1 MKVDGKQFDL
11 NNDEIDILKTNKHS
25 IEVEVDSFSFQY
37 TDLKNELFVSNLH
50 SRLTNSVEQ
59 GLNLADGLII
69 LAGEKERLFSEKFSC
84 AECGMSLPELEPR
97 MFSFNSP
104 LGACEKCRGLGT
116 IYKIDPDL
124 ILNNKLTINEGG
136 ILPFNK
142 MFFQDTWYIRL
153 LKQVAEEEGLDMN
166 LKIGNFDEKQLKILL
181 HGTDKVYRVI
191 GSQSFWEADRYL

>member
-1 MKVDGKQFDL
+1 
-11 NNDEIDILKTNKHS
+11 
-25 IEVEVDSFSFQY
+25 
-37 TDLKNELFVSNLH
+37 
-50 SRLTNSVEQ
+50 
-59 GLNLADGLII
+59 
-69 LAGEKERLFSEKFSC
+69 
-84 AECGMSLPELEPR
+84 MSLPELEPR

-191 GSQSFWEADRYL
+191 GPIVLGSRPLSMKNGRVF